1 MPSFHV
7 MRTIVIV
14 FFFALAFSPF
24 SPFMGSSP
32 CFISLC
38 WKSWQEKNVNFTRVN
53 ARWFWQE
60 WTMFTF
66 VVPLLFLLSQGL
78 IVVNIESS
86 SSSSCQH
93 WHCANHHDLLLPAFP
108 LQDSALHR
116 ICGGIPNHS
125 YWQDPEVCHEVI
137 FQSSIIIAA
146 AIPSEILQ
154 MSWAW
159 HHLIAIYQ
167 VKLRF
172 WLTILKGHPCCSAQR
187 KPAEDG
193 LWMSSSSTPATYFW
207 TDLKTCIAH
216 TVPCFWYHQT
226 TFPTMCNCASICF
239 LNWWHLQ
246 GISHTLQGI
255 YGALFFLL

>member
-38 WKSWQEKNVNFTRVN
+38 WKSWQEKNVNFKRVN
-53 ARWFWQE
+53 ARWFWQK

-66 VVPLLFLLSQGL
+66 VVPLFFLLSQGL
-78 IVVNIESS
+78 IVVIIESS

-137 FQSSIIIAA
+137 FQSSIACA
-146 AIPSEILQ
+146 KNKKVWILLHPVGGTWRLVWSPQ
-154 MSWAW
+154 KM
-159 HHLIAIYQ
+159 IFKFIDP
-167 VKLRF
+167 
-172 WLTILKGHPCCSAQR
+172 LTIH
-187 KPAEDG
+187 AE
-193 LWMSSSSTPATYFW
+193 P
-207 TDLKTCIAH
+207 
-216 TVPCFWYHQT
+216 
-226 TFPTMCNCASICF
+226 F
-239 LNWWHLQ
+239 LV
-246 GISHTLQGI
+246 
-255 YGALFFLL
+255 